1 VEKRRFQA
9 KEKREILSLKRF
21 LPIQPKAWFVTL
33 LLLAI
38 CGQLFAQKATV
49 TGKLLT
55 EENEGIAFAAVA
67 AIGYTGGTTTDS
79 LGNYTL
85 SILSNT
91 KVKVSFSHL
100 NYDTQVYELELA
112 VGEVKKL
119 NRILKFKENII
130 NEAVVSD
137 DANRDNTMMRVDPK
151 IALEIPTISGGIEAV
166 LKTLPGVSSN
176 NELSSQY
183 NVRGGNYDENLVYV
197 NDIEIYRPFLVR
209 SGQQEG
215 LSFINPDLVASLSF
229 SAGGFEA
236 KYGDKMSSVLD
247 VKYKRPRKFAATVAG
262 SLLGGSAHVEGS
274 SKDYRFSYLGGFR
287 YRTNQYILGSLDT
300 DGAYRPQFM
309 DAQGLLN
316 FDIND
321 KWSVSALVNYAQN
334 KYNFVP
340 ENRETD
346 FGTISEALR
355 FTVFF
360 DGQEVNTF
368 ETMLGALTVEYRPE
382 PKLKLKLIASGFRS
396 NETETFDVQGQY
408 FLGQLENNFGS
419 DNLGEVAF
427 NRGIGT
433 FLDHARNY
441 LTANVLSLRH
451 IGKWFDGYRILD
463 WGIKYQYEDITDRLS
478 EWNVIDSSGF
488 SLPLNPNNL
497 QVFDVL
503 KTTIKLRSHRTSGFI
518 QNTWLFSDTSKHKLT
533 AGVRF
538 HYWDVNKQ
546 FIVTPR
552 VNYSFDP
559 KWEKTD
565 MIFRASGGL
574 YYQPPFYRELRDLDG
589 NLNKDVRAQQSYH
602 AVVGMDYNF
611 KAWKRPFKLVAE
623 VYYKYLNDLVTYEID
638 NVRIRYYAE
647 NNSRGYATGLD
658 LKVNG
663 EFVKGIESWASMSV
677 MTVQEDI
684 IDDFYYDY
692 LNSDGETIVFGL
704 TENSTPADSIKRTP
718 GFIPRPTDQ
727 RVNFALYFQDY
738 VPRLPS
744 LKMHLNLVF
753 GSGMPFGP
761 PDNTRYRDTLR
772 IPPYRRVDIGFS
784 YMLLGEKKKFVGP
797 KNPLKY
803 FKSIWISFEVF
814 NLLGTNNTLSYLWI
828 SDITNRQYAVPNFL
842 TARRINARIVMKF

>member
-1 VEKRRFQA
+1 MKQFQ
-9 KEKREILSLKRF
+9 S
-21 LPIQPKAWFVTL
+21 IQPKAWLVTL

-38 CGQLFAQKATV
+38 CSQVFAQKATV
-49 TGKLLT
+49 TGMLLT

-79 LGNYTL
+79 VGNYVL
-85 SILSNT
+85 SIPANT
-91 KVKVSFSHL
+91 KLKISFSHL

-112 VGEVKKL
+112 AGEVKKL

-130 NEAVVSD
+130 NEAVVND
-137 DANRDNTMMRVDPK
+137 DANRDNTMMRIDPK
-151 IALEIPTISGGIEAV
+151 ITLEIPTISGGIEAV

-215 LSFINPDLVASLSF
+215 LSFINPDLVGSLSF

-262 SLLGGSAHVEGS
+262 SLLGGSVHVEGS
-274 SKDYRFSYLGGFR
+274 SKDYRFSYLCGFR

-316 FDIND
+316 FDINE

-334 KYNFVP
+334 KYNFIP

-368 ETMLGALTVEYRPE
+368 ETMLGALTAEYRPE

-441 LTANVLSLRH
+441 LTANVVSLRH

-488 SLPLNPNNL
+488 SLPLNPNQL

-503 KTTIKLRSHRTSGFI
+503 KTTIKLQSHRTSGFI
-518 QNTWLFSDTSKHKLT
+518 QNTWMFSDTSKHKLT

-546 FIVTPR
+546 FIATPR
-552 VNYSFDP
+552 ANYSFDP
-559 KWEKTD
+559 QWEKTD
-565 MIFRASGGL
+565 MIFRASGGM

-611 KAWKRPFKLVAE
+611 KAWRRPFKLVAE

-638 NVRIRYYAE
+638 NVRIRYYAQ

-692 LNSDGETIVFGL
+692 LNSDGETIVFGI

-738 VPRLPS
+738 VPKLPS

>member
-1 VEKRRFQA
+1 LEKRRFQA
-9 KEKREILSLKRF
+9 KEKRSILNLKRF
-21 LPIQPKAWFVTL
+21 LSIQSKAWFVTL
-33 LLLAI
+33 LSIAI
-38 CGQLFAQKATV
+38 CSQLFAQKATV

-67 AIGYTGGTTTDS
+67 AIGYAGGTTTDS
-79 LGNYTL
+79 LGNYAL
-85 SILSNT
+85 SIPANT
-91 KVKVSFSHL
+91 KLKISFSHL
-100 NYDTQVYELELA
+100 NYDAQVYELELA

-130 NEAVVSD
+130 NEAIVND
-137 DANRDNTMMRVDPK
+137 DANRDNTMMRIDPK
-151 IALEIPTISGGIEAV
+151 ITLEIPTISGGIEAV

-215 LSFINPDLVASLSF
+215 LSFINPDLVGSLSF

-518 QNTWLFSDTSKHKLT
+518 QNTWMFSDTSKHKLT

-546 FIVTPR
+546 FIATPR

>member
-1 VEKRRFQA
+1 MDGRPA
-9 KEKREILSLKRF
+9 MPSTSS
-21 LPIQPKAWFVTL
+21 WST
-33 LLLAI
+33 
-38 CGQLFAQKATV
+38 
-49 TGKLLT
+49 
-55 EENEGIAFAAVA
+55 
-67 AIGYTGGTTTDS
+67 
-79 LGNYTL
+79 
-85 SILSNT
+85 
-91 KVKVSFSHL
+91 
-100 NYDTQVYELELA
+100 
-112 VGEVKKL
+112 
-119 NRILKFKENII
+119 
-130 NEAVVSD
+130 
-137 DANRDNTMMRVDPK
+137 
-151 IALEIPTISGGIEAV
+151 LEIPTISGGIEAV

-215 LSFINPDLVASLSF
+215 LSFINPDLVGSLSF

-316 FDIND
+316 FDINE

-368 ETMLGALTVEYRPE
+368 ETMLGALTAEYRPE

-441 LTANVLSLRH
+441 LTANVVSLRH

-463 WGIKYQYEDITDRLS
+463 WGIKYQYEDITDRLPPQTCHL
-478 EWNVIDSSGF
+478 G
-488 SLPLNPNNL
+488 
-497 QVFDVL
+497 
-503 KTTIKLRSHRTSGFI
+503 G
-518 QNTWLFSDTSKHKLT
+518 
-533 AGVRF
+533 
-538 HYWDVNKQ
+538 
-546 FIVTPR
+546 
-552 VNYSFDP
+552 
-559 KWEKTD
+559 
-565 MIFRASGGL
+565 SGGT
-574 YYQPPFYRELRDLDG
+574 PPPLVHFLSRAALAATTRTCI
-589 NLNKDVRAQQSYH
+589 VR
-602 AVVGMDYNF
+602 
-611 KAWKRPFKLVAE
+611 
-623 VYYKYLNDLVTYEID
+623 
-638 NVRIRYYAE
+638 
-647 NNSRGYATGLD
+647 
-658 LKVNG
+658 
-663 EFVKGIESWASMSV
+663 KGQ
-677 MTVQEDI
+677 TR
-684 IDDFYYDY
+684 
-692 LNSDGETIVFGL
+692 ETI
-704 TENSTPADSIKRTP
+704 S
-718 GFIPRPTDQ
+718 
-727 RVNFALYFQDY
+727 
-738 VPRLPS
+738 
-744 LKMHLNLVF
+744 
-753 GSGMPFGP
+753 
-761 PDNTRYRDTLR
+761 
-772 IPPYRRVDIGFS
+772 
-784 YMLLGEKKKFVGP
+784 
-797 KNPLKY
+797 
-803 FKSIWISFEVF
+803 
-814 NLLGTNNTLSYLWI
+814 
-828 SDITNRQYAVPNFL
+828 
-842 TARRINARIVMKF
+842 